1 MPPRMRRVVLL
12 VAALVCA
19 GDVASAPVALAQV
32 VPAQVGSAQVAS
44 AQVLEGRLKQV
55 ADSKVVKLA
64 YRSDANPFSFVN
76 PQGQPDGYTIDL
88 CKFIVQSIERQLNAK
103 LTIEW
108 VPVDTGNRFDAVAT
122 GLADM
127 ECGSSTVSFE
137 RMAKV
142 DFSSFIFME
151 NTGVL
156 VRAKSEIAN
165 LDAMAGKKIA
175 VIAATT
181 NETAV
186 VKELQRRQLQTSL
199 VRVKDRQEGMAA
211 LESGAVDGFASDKL
225 LLIGAQND
233 DTSSYKVLSENL
245 SYEPYAIALP
255 RGDSTFRLA
264 VNRGLSQLYS
274 SPQILDIYL
283 KWFSERRESHDLF
296 RSAVYIFGTF
306 PE

>member
-1 MPPRMRRVVLL
+1 MRRVVLL
-12 VAALVCA
+12 VSALICA
-19 GDVASAPVALAQV
+19 SDA
-32 VPAQVGSAQVAS
+32 AS
-44 AQVLEGRLKQV
+44 AQVPDGRLKQI
-55 ADSKVVKLA
+55 AESRVVKLA
-64 YRSDANPFSFVN
+64 YRSDANPFSFVD

-88 CKFIVQSIERQLNAK
+88 CKFIVHSIERQLSAE
-103 LTIEW
+103 LTIKW
-108 VPVDTGNRFDAVAT
+108 VPVDTRSRFDAVAT

-137 RMAKV
+137 RMEKV

-156 VRAKSEIAN
+156 VRANSGILN

-186 VKELQRRQLQTSL
+186 IKELQRRQLQTSL

-255 RGDSTFRLA
+255 RGDSAFRLA